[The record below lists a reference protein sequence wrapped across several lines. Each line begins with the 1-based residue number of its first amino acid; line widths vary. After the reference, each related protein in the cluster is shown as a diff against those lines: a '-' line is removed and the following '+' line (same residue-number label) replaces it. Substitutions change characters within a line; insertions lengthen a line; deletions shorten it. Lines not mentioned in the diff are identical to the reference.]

1 MHLAVF
7 WANILIGAS
16 NAFLGIRSVSTP
28 AIIYRGRIFE
38 RGHDLA
44 ATQPTTQMGNC
55 APCFFF
61 FSPTFTQWT
70 VVRLNRTRR
79 FTQQWQ
85 QVNALGHVVLITQA
99 GTMRCCNQISAYF
112 QIWPTKQRGKN
123 DLLFDMSMVWVT
135 RENDRDGAR
144 MIESHEPT
152 LLAVLET
159 ITKSSLLNCHT
170 FCVSL

>member
-61 FSPTFTQWT
+61 FRLRLHNEQWY
-70 VVRLNRTRR
+70 
-79 FTQQWQ
+79 
-85 QVNALGHVVLITQA
+85 VLI
-99 GTMRCCNQISAYF
+99 GPEGLPN
-112 QIWPTKQRGKN
+112 N
-123 DLLFDMSMVWVT
+123 DS
-135 RENDRDGAR
+135 
-144 MIESHEPT
+144 
-152 LLAVLET
+152 
-159 ITKSSLLNCHT
+159 K
-170 FCVSL
+170 